1 MLEGILNIFRA
12 LLAPVIAG
20 VVAYIAYQQH
30 KTNRDKLRFDLYDRR
45 LKVFEGLMVL
55 LWVIFRKGTC
65 NDQERDQ
72 FQRATVEGS
81 FLFDKDIANYL
92 DTIHKK
98 TLELGTIRAVLNS
111 LPRGDKRDQTVE
123 KEKQLFDWFTD
134 QFEVSKEKFARYLS
148 FRQTANVSE
157 RRTMNWKSG
166 FKRIAW
172 VLSIVGFLFWVGLC
186 IYLLSTE
193 GWDLDLFILLAF
205 GVLNFTVVWV
215 VYYAGLYIVRGFCSA
230 QPVDQQK

>member
-1 MLEGILNIFRA
+1 LEGILNVFRA

-81 FLFDKDIANYL
+81 FLFEKDIANYL
-92 DTIHKK
+92 DMIYEK
-98 TLELGTIRAVLNS
+98 TLKMGAIRAVLN
-111 LPRGDKRDQTVE
+111 LPSGEKRDQTVE
-123 KEKQLFDWFTD
+123 KERQLFDWFMD
-134 QFEVSKEKFARYLS
+134 QFEVSKEKFSRYLS
-148 FRQTANVSE
+148 FRQSASDSE
-157 RRTMNWKSG
+157 RRSMNCKSG
-166 FKRIAW
+166 FKRMAW
-172 VLSIVGFLFWVGLC
+172 VLSVGMFIFWVGLD
-186 IYLLSTE
+186 IYLLTTE
-193 GWDLDLFILLAF
+193 GWDLDFWLLLAF
-205 GVLNFTVVWV
+205 GVLSFISIWV
-215 VYYAGLYIVRGFCSA
+215 IYYVGLYIVKGFCDSR
-230 QPVDQQK
+230 PGDEQKQ